1 MTRVINQ
8 LPPWFSIS
16 NYSEEH
22 LSAEEIKNELIARFK
37 AMSIL
42 SIEPDTSEIR
52 EWQNYIFHVQAERR
66 PLGWSLGETSEEI
79 ERVISLMAEEV
90 RSEQAR
96 INPLWPKLGLRGVQL
111 LTPRKAREYV
121 GEYEAYPGAPDW
133 TDHNG
138 SIPYD
143 LILEDPM
150 NPQISI
156 TLDLNLPDK
165 LLLAN
170 VKHLLTEIR
179 QHRKFTPDGSKTR
192 KGDLDKIKAYRI
204 IPFLD
209 LEIWAKEQS
218 VIISNQ
224 TILDGL
230 GLDTK
235 PFWTSEDVR
244 KTARPL
250 LKKCMDPSFIN
261 DL

>member
-8 LPPWFSIS
+8 LPPWFNIS

-22 LSAEEIKNELIARFK
+22 LSAEEIKNELITRFT
-37 AMSIL
+37 AMRIL
-42 SIEPDTSEIR
+42 SIESDASEIR
-52 EWQNYIFHVQAERR
+52 EWQNYIFHVQAEQR
-66 PLGWSLGETSEEI
+66 PLGWSLAETSEEVK
-79 ERVISLMAEEV
+79 RVISLMAEEV
-90 RSEQAR
+90 RSEQAH
-96 INPLWPKLGLRGVQL
+96 IHPLWPKLSLKGVQL
-111 LTPRKAREYV
+111 LTPQKAREYID
-121 GEYEAYPGAPDW
+121 EYEAYPGTPEW
-133 TDHNG
+133 TGHG
-138 SIPYD
+138 GRIPYD
-143 LILEDPM
+143 LFLEGPM
-150 NPQISI
+150 NPQISV
-156 TLDLNLPDK
+156 TLDLNLPDQ

-170 VKHLLTEIR
+170 VKRLISEIR

-192 KGDLDKIKAYRI
+192 KGDIDKIKSYRI

-230 GLDTK
+230 DLVTK

-250 LKKCMDPSFIN
+250 LRKCMDPSFIN